1 MALSPIEDSYL
12 QRLTSS
18 QFPDMPA
25 SEPAMPVDA
34 AALDAP
40 SMDGMQLAAGPSQTV
55 SDAGPSIGPIPRNTF
70 QTAVGKLGELIQSGA
85 DKIDFDVIGLPGI
98 GSMTLKD
105 LTVGDLGKVLQDM
118 SYGFMPVRGGNVAT
132 GGIGTF
138 GLKADPVMELLNA
151 APAVVSVAKGAVK
164 AAKATKGMPVGM
176 STEAVDGIEK
186 ALTPKGAKLTPS
198 VEVPAAGDITK
209 PAFKKWFGDSK
220 VTDSKGQPLVMYHG
234 TTRNF
239 ESFDPNMSPSPDSR
253 PIGAMFFTDDP
264 KFAEDFARAP
274 IVGTTGGNLIPVYV
288 KASKPF
294 DFDNKADRNLVIE
307 MLMERVD
314 IYRTAKDPNEMRRIL
329 DADIEKKDG
338 TANWGTI
345 EDPKFLQILK
355 DLGYD
360 SFYVREGGKKNLG
373 VFDPSQVKSV
383 FNKGTWNPNDKRIL
397 HGCVAAGTG
406 AAATMQDKEQK

>member
-70 QTAVGKLGELIQSGA
+70 QAAVGKLGELIQSGA
-85 DKIDFDVIGLPGI
+85 EKIDFDVIGLPGV

-176 STEAVDGIEK
+176 STEAVGGIEK
-186 ALTPKGAKLTPS
+186 ALIPQQALKSVNVGDKVDGRTVLDGVPNMSSIGASLDEYTIVEGIKEIPLSAFDNEYVSSIKAENLDKRTKELAAAIKKSKQITPLIVVA
-198 VEVPAAGDITK
+198 
-209 PAFKKWFGDSK
+209 
-220 VTDSKGQPLVMYHG
+220 DSKGFYVLEGGH
-234 TTRNF
+234 R
-239 ESFDPNMSPSPDSR
+239 FD
-253 PIGAMFFTDDP
+253 A
-264 KFAEDFARAP
+264 
-274 IVGTTGGNLIPVYV
+274 LI
-288 KASKPF
+288 ASKAKSLP
-294 DFDNKADRNLVIE
+294 AVVVIDE
-307 MLMERVD
+307 SDKPSEAV
-314 IYRTAKDPNEMRRIL
+314 
-329 DADIEKKDG
+329 
-338 TANWGTI
+338 
-345 EDPKFLQILK
+345 LK
-355 DLGYD
+355 GL
-360 SFYVREGGKKNLG
+360 K
-373 VFDPSQVKSV
+373 
-383 FNKGTWNPNDKRIL
+383 
-397 HGCVAAGTG
+397 
-406 AAATMQDKEQK
+406 

>member
-85 DKIDFDVIGLPGI
+85 EKIDFDVIGLPGV

-138 GLKADPVMELLNA
+138 GLKADPAMELLNA
-151 APAVVSVAKGAVK
+151 APAVVSVAKGAAK

-176 STEAVDGIEK
+176 STEAVGGMDGV
-186 ALTPKGAKLTPS
+186 LTQSDAS
-198 VEVPAAGDITK
+198 I
-209 PAFKKWFGDSK
+209 SK
-220 VTDSKGQPLVMYHG
+220 R
-234 TTRNF
+234 TTAN
-239 ESFDPNMSPSPDSR
+239 SPWIAR
-253 PIGAMFFTDDP
+253 
-264 KFAEDFARAP
+264 EDF
-274 IVGTTGGNLIPVYV
+274 
-288 KASKPF
+288 
-294 DFDNKADRNLVIE
+294 
-307 MLMERVD
+307 
-314 IYRTAKDPNEMRRIL
+314 TAYINQPRQL
-329 DADIEKKDG
+329 QGFKKDG
-338 TANWGTI
+338 PNKAFGEQNYKHSEFVEVKFEDGTTHVDAIRGLNKTHALSRAFGNWPDASAI
-345 EDPKFLQILK
+345 RPLARNEVQKLDP
-355 DLGYD
+355 DL
-360 SFYVREGGKKNLG
+360 
-373 VFDPSQVKSV
+373 VKEV
-383 FNKGTWNPNDKRIL
+383 EAIM
-397 HGCVAAGTG
+397 G
-406 AAATMQDKEQK
+406 AAKEQK